1 LQCQVV
7 DFGREG
13 RNACV
18 ASISCQILPPYA
30 SLQTV
35 GAVHNL
41 WRLFLQGGSV
51 RPVTYLRLYFS
62 ATACALLWVVWGVN
76 PVWAAVPAVTL
87 STYPTGEGVTALAL
101 SSTGQLVGW
110 GADTNSQLGQG
121 RTLRSATALQV
132 GSGYQSV
139 SVGESYLMAVKADGS
154 LWAWGDNTYSQLG
167 DGSNS
172 KLSAPG
178 KVGDGYQHVVAGYGS
193 TYGLKTDGS
202 LWMWGQ
208 GIFGDGS
215 PLKTAKTPTQIST
228 AYAEVATGGYHVL
241 ALKRDGKLEAWGPN
255 ASGELGVASSD
266 VCNPGISSYTCA
278 LSRMEVGTGFKTI
291 AAGADFSFGIKTDT
305 TLWAWGNNGSGQLG
319 DGSTATRAVPTL
331 VGSGYASVAAG
342 SRSAV
347 ALKTDGSLWSWGA
360 GSTDP
365 ATGQPATRPV
375 KRGEGFA
382 SLALG
387 GGNGFALKADQT
399 LWAWGDNEFGAFGD
413 GSTQASVELKQVQA
427 GVLQVAAGALNAS
440 YIKTDG
446 SLWVA
451 GDNRNGQLGQGELV
465 ARTSPVL
472 VGGGYATVANS
483 SDGTTTWAT
492 KADGSLWAWGKNAQG
507 QYGDGTR
514 ISSATPVQVR
524 NDLGYTAVS
533 GGGQHAVSVNRN
545 SGLAAWGQNS
555 FGQLGLG
562 ASTPFTDSPKEVGS
576 GYQAVA
582 AGLYFT
588 VALKVDG
595 SVWTFGSNTTGALG
609 ITTSETCGTV
619 PYAVPCAS
627 APQQVGTG
635 FTAIAAGPY
644 HVLAL
649 KADGTLWAWGD
660 NTAGQL
666 GVASADDCYEGSN
679 FMPQDNFNTAAC
691 SRKPLQ
697 VGAGFTAI
705 SAGYQHSLALKAD
718 GSLWGWGTN
727 YWGYL
732 GNGQVTGAIFAPQ
745 QVGMGYTAVA
755 AGGYASVATK
765 ADGTVLAWGQN
776 NTGSLGDGTLV
787 NRLIPSLVINET
799 ANGLLDL
806 RPEVPNRPLSSEVP
820 PFFVVAAGGIG
831 SSTATVSTTTTFNPS
846 DLGKAGAVFVTASVP
861 VGSFGIGVPAS
872 GQQAKT
878 TAPSTLVVQLTG
890 SGWRLVTNNVL
901 IPYISGILGGQLSGQ
916 TILNKVDIS
925 GLKGAAFCV
934 GYGTTAQEMLEA
946 GRIRTVAT
954 IPATAGASPVAPSCT
969 LASLVAPNS
978 LNEVE
983 FNCLFDWAEDQF
995 PASLQPRRPA
1005 TQTLSPYRYR
1015 SYTAQNM
1022 FVAYSAGD
1030 AHLYFLAAPAPVV
1043 DLGLAAGWSRQAGCR
1058 P

>member
-1 LQCQVV
+1 M
-7 DFGREG
+7 
-13 RNACV
+13 A
-18 ASISCQILPPYA
+18 A
-30 SLQTV
+30 
-35 GAVHNL
+35 
-41 WRLFLQGGSV
+41 W
-51 RPVTYLRLYFS
+51 
-62 ATACALLWVVWGVN
+62 ALLWGVGSVN
-76 PVWAAVPAVTL
+76 PVWAAVPAVTI
-87 STYPTGEGVTALAL
+87 SAYPTGEGMTALAL

-132 GSGYQSV
+132 GLGYQSV
-139 SVGESYLMAVKADGS
+139 SVGESYLVAVKADGS

-178 KVGDGYQHVVAGYGS
+178 KVGDGYARVVAGYGA
-193 TYGLKTDGS
+193 TYALKTDGS

-215 PLKTAKTPTQIST
+215 PLKTARTPTQVDT
-228 AYAEVATGGYHVL
+228 GYAEVATGGYHVL
-241 ALKRDGKLEAWGPN
+241 VLKRDGTLEAWGPN
-255 ASGELGVASSD
+255 ISGELGVASSD

-278 LSRMEVGTGFKTI
+278 LSRKVVGTGFKAI

-305 TLWAWGNNGSGQLG
+305 TLWAWGNNSGGQLG
-319 DGSTATRAVPTL
+319 DGSTANRAVPTL

-342 SRSAV
+342 SRAAA
-347 ALKTDGSLWSWGA
+347 ALKTDGSLWSWGE

-365 ATGQPATRPV
+365 ATGRLATRPV
-375 KRGEGFA
+375 KRGEGFS

-387 GGNGFALKADQT
+387 GSSGFAVKTDQT
-399 LWAWGDNEFGAFGD
+399 LWAWGSNEFGSFGD
-413 GSTQASVELKQVQA
+413 GSTLASSALKQVQT

-440 YIKTDG
+440 YVKTDG

-465 ARTSPVL
+465 TRTSPVL

-483 SDGTTTWAT
+483 PDGTTTWAT
-492 KADGSLWAWGKNAQG
+492 KADGSLWAWGKNTLG

-514 ISSATPVQVR
+514 VSSATPVQVR
-524 NDLGYTAVS
+524 SDLGYTAVS
-533 GGGQHAVSVNRN
+533 GGGQHAVSINRN
-545 SGLAAWGQNS
+545 GVLAAWGQNS

-562 ASTPFTDSPKEVGS
+562 ASTPFTYSAKEVGS

-588 VALKVDG
+588 VALKTDG
-595 SVWTFGSNTTGALG
+595 SVWAFGSNTTGALG
-609 ITTSETCGTV
+609 ITTSETCASA
-619 PYAVPCAS
+619 PNAVPCAS
-627 APQQVGTG
+627 TPQQVGTG

-660 NTAGQL
+660 NSAGQL
-666 GVASADDCYEGSN
+666 GVASADACQEGGNYTS
-679 FMPQDNFNTAAC
+679 QASVSTLAC
-691 SRKPLQ
+691 SRKPLR
-697 VGAGFTAI
+697 VGSGFTAI

-718 GSLWGWGTN
+718 GSLWAWGTN

-732 GNGQVTGAIFAPQ
+732 GNGQATGAISAPQ
-745 QVGMGYTAVA
+745 QVGMGYTAIA
-755 AGGYASVATK
+755 AGGYASVASK
-765 ADGTVLAWGQN
+765 ADGTVWAWGQN

-787 NRLIPSLVINET
+787 NRLSPSLVINDT

-806 RPEVPNRPLSSEVP
+806 RPEVPNRPVSSEVP

-831 SSTATVSTTTTFNPS
+831 TSTATVSTTTTFNPN

-861 VGSFGIGVPAS
+861 VGSFGIRAPAS
-872 GQQAKT
+872 GLQART
-878 TAPSTLVVQLTG
+878 TEPSTVIVQLTG
-890 SGWRLVTNNVL
+890 TGWQAVTNNLL
-901 IPYISGILGGQLSGQ
+901 IPYVSGILGGQLSSQ
-916 TILNKVDIS
+916 TILSKVDTTA
-925 GLKGAAFCV
+925 LKGAAFCV

-954 IPATAGASPVAPSCT
+954 IPGTTGASSVAPSCT

-995 PASLQPRRPA
+995 PANLLPRRPA

-1015 SYTAQNM
+1015 NYTAQNM